1 MEVQQLFIF
10 PHELQHLVLKG
21 LSSFFDLDI
30 HFSPLPVAAA
40 GTLVKHTPAKNFAHV
55 LGLVVLLHHKRNSH
69 GSLMLGYNGLA
80 GWG

>member
-10 PHELQHLVLKG
+10 SHELQHLVLKG
-21 LSSFFDLDI
+21 LSPFLTLIFI
-30 HFSPLPVAAA
+30 SPLPVAAA
-40 GTLVKHTPAKNFAHV
+40 GTLVEHTSAESFAHV